1 MVEKIQ
7 QDKDG
12 NFMKKLILMVAL
24 VFVSTAA
31 TGDWAVT
38 GEGNY
43 SCPEYVSAR
52 RSNDAKLYSSISWV
66 QGFITAVNY
75 QRALATDIDSYIG
88 ADLPAVSIVRWLE
101 NYCQENLVDD
111 LADAA
116 KALVEELI
124 TKE

>member
-1 MVEKIQ
+1 VVEKIQ
-7 QDKDG
+7 QEKHG

-24 VFVSTAA
+24 AFVSTAA
-31 TGDWAVT
+31 TSDWAVK

-43 SCPEYVSAR
+43 SCPEYVAAR
-52 RSNDAKLYSSISWV
+52 RSNDAKLFSSISWV

-75 QRALATDIDSYIG
+75 QRAIVTDIDSFIG
-88 ADLPAVSIVRWLE
+88 QDLPAASIVRWLE

-111 LADAA
+111 VADAA